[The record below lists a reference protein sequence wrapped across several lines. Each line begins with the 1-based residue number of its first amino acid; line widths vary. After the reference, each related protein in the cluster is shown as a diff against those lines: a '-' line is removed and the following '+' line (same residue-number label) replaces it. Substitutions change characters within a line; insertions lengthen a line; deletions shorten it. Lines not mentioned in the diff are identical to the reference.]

1 MSMGGPD
8 MGGGIGVP
16 PSGDGSGPRKGR
28 SGFRIL
34 LYVLVGVG
42 AVLVLTCGSAL
53 FFAYRNPT
61 VRRTIDAAMAS
72 QSATGTAELRDA
84 GCVQA
89 GVIDL
94 ASAFEE
100 SLQKARPEEVAEIPT
115 LYVTCQLGS
124 EVELD
129 CDQVARIYLQA
140 VGEAP
145 ARFVTQV
152 NAAGFVPEL
161 KCQLVFEPDGTRIGT
176 LEEMASRLGKQP

>member
-16 PSGDGSGPRKGR
+16 PTGDDSKKGR

-61 VRRTIDAAMAS
+61 VRKTIDAAIAS
-72 QSATGTAELRDA
+72 QSAPGTSELRAA

-89 GVIDL
+89 TVIDL
-94 ASAFEE
+94 AAA
-100 SLQKARPEEVAEIPT
+100 LQEPLEQAGAAAAEIPT
-115 LYVTCQLGS
+115 LYVTCQLAS
-124 EVELD
+124 DADLD
-129 CDQVARIYLQA
+129 CDAIARVYLET

-145 ARFVTQV
+145 GRFVAQV
-152 NAAGFVPEL
+152 NGSGLIPTPV
-161 KCQLVFEPDGTRIGT
+161 CQLVFDAEGNRLGT
-176 LEEMASRLGKQP
+176 LEEVAAQGRAGS